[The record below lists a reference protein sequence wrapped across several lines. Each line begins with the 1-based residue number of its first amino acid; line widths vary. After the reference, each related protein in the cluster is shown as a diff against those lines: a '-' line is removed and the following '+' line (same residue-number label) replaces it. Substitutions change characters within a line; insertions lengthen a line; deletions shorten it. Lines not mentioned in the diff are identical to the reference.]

1 MTTLIERYS
10 EPHKEG
16 IFIFTSDFE
25 YTPGDVIDFIKL
37 SELKEQIDALHSDE
51 SSRIL
56 QASLL
61 GDLTCDGCTI

>member
-10 EPHKEG
+10 PSDKEG
-16 IFIFTSDFE
+16 IFIFTSDFNF
-25 YTPGDVIDFIKL
+25 TSGDVIDFVKL

-56 QASLL
+56 QASLM